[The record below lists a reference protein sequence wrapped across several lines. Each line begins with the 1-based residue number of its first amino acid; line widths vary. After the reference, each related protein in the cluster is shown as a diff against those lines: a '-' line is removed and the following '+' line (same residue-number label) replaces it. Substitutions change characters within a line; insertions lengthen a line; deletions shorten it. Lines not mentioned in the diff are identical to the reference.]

1 MEPCHFSRP
10 ASREGEFLSCCN
22 DGLVVVMAFYPTH
35 FSVVVVVIWGVNIYR
50 DTGERETKED
60 SVERESVKDGVLSL
74 VLA

>member
-22 DGLVVVMAFYPTH
+22 DGLVVAMAFYPTH
-35 FSVVVVVIWGVNIYR
+35 FSVVVIWDVNIYR

-60 SVERESVKDGVLSL
+60 SAERECVKDGVLSL